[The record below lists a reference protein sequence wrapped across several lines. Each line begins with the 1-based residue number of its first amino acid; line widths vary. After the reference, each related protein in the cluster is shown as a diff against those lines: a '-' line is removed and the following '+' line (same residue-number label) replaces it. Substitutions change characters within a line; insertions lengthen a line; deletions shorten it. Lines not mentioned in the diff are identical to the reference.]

1 MFISAWIP
9 LLPVLAEPAWAA
21 TQRIE
26 VRVTHDVTP
35 GFYWCQHYDG
45 NWSTYSSFLDQWYY
59 APDAG
64 GQPAETRV
72 STQAEIAP
80 PENDWAVSGDQSG
93 KTYQLTDLIE
103 PPVPIE
109 VNAHITMDPN
119 LHANPYIQNNMVIIE
134 GTTGPAVKSGTPNSN
149 ICGHMPGYIY
159 PFPVTVTWKGY
170 IEITIPDEQYAGL
183 EIVPTSS
190 TLYVGETQQFV
201 VYENWIRNGVAE
213 RNQVPNNKL
222 TWSSNQASR
231 ASVSA
236 SGLVTGLQ
244 MTTTPATITAT
255 HRERNDSVSATVTVL
270 ERPTYIITGDFDI
283 LPSSTINYRDSFSL
297 KPKNVVI
304 PNGCT
309 YQYHEYR
316 IQKDGS
322 PWTSPRV
329 NGQTTQTSYTYSS
342 YPPVLGVGDNY
353 IQIKITA
360 NCGTAGT
367 IDSGWTAGKTLTV
380 LAPPNNEPPRFTA
393 GFFKEFNRHG
403 FVPDTEV
410 VVGTPV
416 NLRIIHDPS
425 RNPPWPY
432 DPDGDPITYTWLFSA
447 SDSAWIRSLPQEYGL
462 WEHDEAH
469 YNLVATQEGFHSV
482 TVIGRDPFGAER
494 RETVRLN
501 VVPPNPVPVIDGPAE
516 AKENRPLPMPF
527 DGSRS
532 YSPAGRKIVEYEWEN
547 KKEVYPKP
555 GTETVKL
562 HVVDEA
568 GLRSLS
574 PAVHLLT
581 VQPDL
586 PPVARLESPA
596 YGFRKTDIVMENKSF
611 SPDGDQIVSNVVTYR
626 HDSDNDG
633 SAAGETIHV
642 ISNADKRFTFRPPNI
657 GDYHFTVEVE
667 EDYGKTATATHVLK
681 VINEAPTG
689 TFSMHSM
696 APVPTLPEYTAI
708 PASAFLADPWTT
720 TTFDGHWGRKEWF
733 VAGDSL
739 STNNYRGEHFFYNG
753 NARYKNDLPVYN
765 AITTDNVAIRPF
777 LEDDVARHV
786 LRDEYAVTKNIT
798 GGNEFESLNFRK
810 FDGTTTIVT
819 LPQLRRGYN
828 GYSFYGPYLYARY
841 YQYNH
846 GCGSG
851 GTWWH
856 VYDVRELLSGNPG
869 YVGDTA
875 CSSYD
880 TGIITGVTD
889 PPESPVDVHYA
900 VAGYSVRRIASV
912 ADVTESPMV
921 LWTYRLPSD
930 VHDRYLDTSTRFVTN
945 EDETRVAFTHSE
957 NGYTHMTVLDASTGQ
972 FVARVQLGPSQNRGN
987 STSFTPT
994 ATVRAAH
1001 GDRILVERWD
1011 GAGGLE
1017 GYDFSGER
1025 HPLDGSLTR
1034 YHLPGSH
1041 LKDIMIKTKDGYLL
1055 TLTVHNAGSLMYSSY
1070 SYGSKDVFV
1079 NIIDMEEGFKLVG
1092 RILVD
1097 QRSVYH
1103 AEPFIIQLL
1112 DDHKLYVKYRYRA
1125 SEGDSRQQY
1134 AGFVITSSPS
1144 SRKTVEQGP
1153 SLGQFVNPDLSI
1165 KDGEFIYDLRFVE
1178 AAFDLNAYDKKR
1190 NAGFS
1195 FRMQDH
1201 NNMYRVTT
1209 DNYFVRLV
1217 KIVHGVETE
1226 LAGARFDQAA
1236 GDNVTF
1242 KITAYGDRLRVFR
1255 NGQLIINVTDSTF
1268 QEAGGFG
1275 PYSKMHFV
1283 QFSNVGYSDAND
1295 EDAANRINNVALAG
1309 AEIRYETFYSDAEND
1324 PRIPALDEW
1333 TYIHEDPDK
1342 FLDSGDGRSGTSAW
1356 HNKTVSSP
1364 VQVLDKVGRYRVEY
1378 RVTDDPHPE
1387 FRHPSPVFGEYRE
1400 RSAPYRQTLI
1410 VHRAPVAQFRLS
1422 VNPSNHHVN
1431 WQDASYDPDRWLSA
1445 TNYSTEQ
1452 TGIDYRATRGIL
1464 ERKYYYITPSGQMVQ
1479 QQLITPTETGVYTVG
1494 LAVKD
1499 EYGAWSDW
1507 AVQTID
1513 ITETAA
1519 PNEPP
1524 KAGFTVTPA
1533 TGYRGTTFT
1542 ITSTATDKEDG
1553 PAANLQHAY
1562 YIRNVTEGGPET
1574 LQSASRGT
1582 WTKQF
1587 SSLGVMEIRQV
1598 VTDSQGAT
1606 GQSVRTV
1613 TVENRGP
1620 AAQFDW
1626 SPNPA
1631 WEGDLVTFHNKS
1643 ADPDGDPLSHA
1654 WHIREESGILVHA
1667 TEVVHP
1673 VFRFPAP
1680 GLYTVTLTV
1689 TDGMVERRT
1698 ARVVQVLPLTL
1709 EADVAHTPEWLAF
1722 HQERGHR
1729 TEEPPKQF
1737 YSGELLMLYARHA
1750 EAPVDWVMARL
1761 ETTGEDGRPLT
1772 AETVLAPT
1780 EVPGLVSGELH
1791 DERFSS
1797 PEQGL
1802 PRGLHHIAFR
1812 IRYANGVEKTAVVP
1826 FEIIGH
1832 ALGTVQVHRVR

>member
-1 MFISAWIP
+1 MRPNADKNI
-9 LLPVLAEPAWAA
+9 
-21 TQRIE
+21 
-26 VRVTHDVTP
+26 
-35 GFYWCQHYDG
+35 
-45 NWSTYSSFLDQWYY
+45 N
-59 APDAG
+59 
-64 GQPAETRV
+64 GQPRIAEDGR
-72 STQAEIAP
+72 III
-80 PENDWAVSGDQSG
+80 SGYSG
-93 KTYQLTDLIE
+93 KGVYGYSDE
-103 PPVPIE
+103 
-109 VNAHITMDPN
+109 
-119 LHANPYIQNNMVIIE
+119 
-134 GTTGPAVKSGTPNSN
+134 N
-149 ICGHMPGYIY
+149 ICGGRPGYIY
-159 PFPVTVTWKGY
+159 PFPVSVLWEGTVE
-170 IEITIPDEQYAGL
+170 IEEDEFLGL
-183 EIVPTSS
+183 EIDPPHRTM
-190 TLYVGETQQFV
+190 YVGETQAFTVTAVWKQ
-201 VYENWIRNGVAE
+201 NGQIKRYPVTND
-213 RNQVPNNKL
+213 RL
-222 TWSSNQASR
+222 SWSSSQPDR
-231 ASVSA
+231 APVNS
-236 SGLVTGLQ
+236 SGVVTGKQ
-244 MTTTPATITAT
+244 ETQTDAVITAT
-255 HRERNDSVSATVTVL
+255 FVERDASVSATVKVL
-270 ERPTYIITGDFDI
+270 NRETPVYNITGDFDI
-283 LPSSTINYRDSFSL
+283 LPSNTINYRDSFTL
-297 KPKNVVI
+297 RPKNFVI
-304 PNGCT
+304 PNACT
-309 YQYHEYR
+309 YLYHEYR
-316 IQKDGS
+316 IENDGIY
-322 PWTSPRV
+322 WTSPRV
-329 NGQTTQTSYTYSS
+329 GSQSADSGYSYST
-342 YPPVLGVGDNY
+342 YPPNIGVGSNF
-353 IQIKITA
+353 IQIRITA
-360 NCGTAGT
+360 VCGENNQ
-367 IDSGWTAGKTLTV
+367 IVNSGWIAGKTLTV

-393 GFFKEFNRHG
+393 GFFKEFNRYG

-447 SDSAWIRSLPQEYGL
+447 SNSAWIRSLPQEYGL

-494 RETVRLN
+494 RVTVSLN

-586 PPVARLESPA
+586 PPVARLESSA

-611 SPDGDQIVSNVVTYR
+611 SPDGDQIVSNVVTYW

-739 STNNYRGEHFFYNG
+739 STNNYRGEHFYYNG

-777 LEDDVARHV
+777 LEDDVVRHV

-798 GGNEFESLNFRK
+798 VGNEFESLNFRK

-841 YQYNH
+841 SQYSH
-846 GCGSG
+846 ACGG
-851 GTWWH
+851 AGTWWH

-880 TGIITGVTD
+880 IGVITGVTN

-900 VAGYSVRRIASV
+900 AAGYSVRRIASV

-921 LWTYRLPSD
+921 LWTYHLPSD
-930 VHDRYLDTSTRFVTN
+930 VHNRYLATRTRFVTN

-957 NGYTHMTVLDASTGQ
+957 NGYTHMTILDASTGQ
-972 FVARVQLGPSQNRGN
+972 FVARVQLGPSQKWGN

-1011 GAGGLE
+1011 GVGGLE
-1017 GYDFSGER
+1017 VYDFSGER

-1034 YHLPGSH
+1034 YHLPQSH
-1041 LKDIMIKTKDGYLL
+1041 LNDTMIKTKDGYLL

-1097 QRSVYH
+1097 QLSVYDV
-1103 AEPFIIQLL
+1103 EPFIIQLL

-1125 SEGDSRQQY
+1125 SEEDSRQRY

-1201 NNMYRVTT
+1201 KNMYRVTT
-1209 DNYFVRLV
+1209 DKYFVRLV

-1226 LAGARFDQAA
+1226 LASARFDQAA

-1283 QFSNVGYSDAND
+1283 QFSNVGYFDAND
-1295 EDAANRINNVALAG
+1295 EDAANRINNVALVG

-1342 FLDSGDGRSGTSAW
+1342 FLDSGDGRSGISAW

-1387 FRHPSPVFGEYRE
+1387 FRYPSPVFGEYRE

-1431 WQDASYDPDRWLSA
+1431 WQDTSYDPDRWLSA

-1524 KAGFTVTPA
+1524 KAGFTVTPS
-1533 TGYRGTTFT
+1533 TGHRGTVFT
-1542 ITSTATDKEDG
+1542 ITSTAWDKEDG

-1574 LQSASRGT
+1574 LQSTSRGT
-1582 WTKQF
+1582 WTKTF

-1598 VTDSQGAT
+1598 VTDSKGAT
-1606 GQSVRTV
+1606 DQYVTTVVVQNRPPAANFSWTPDPVYEGDTVQLVNLSSDADGDVMNFQWTV
-1613 TVENRGP
+1613 TGP
-1620 AAQFDW
+1620 NGFYLT
-1626 SPNPA
+1626 STNVNLTIP
-1631 WEGDLVTFHNKS
+1631 S
-1643 ADPDGDPLSHA
+1643 ADTIGR
-1654 WHIREESGILVHA
+1654 IG
-1667 TEVVHP
+1667 T
-1673 VFRFPAP
+1673 FN
-1680 GLYTVTLTV
+1680 VTLVARDNFGGSHSV
-1689 TDGMVERRT
+1689 TKSFD
-1698 ARVVQVLPLTL
+1698 VLPLSLTGFV
-1709 EADVAHTPEWLAF
+1709 DHTPEWNENRINYNKKVSGNPDSPRGYDVFWAG
-1722 HQERGHR
+1722 ERFILRAETTQTISGPTANEVVVSMDR
-1729 TEEPPKQF
+1729 GFSTKLSPVASGW
-1737 YSGELLMLYARHA
+1737 YGELY
-1750 EAPVDWVMARL
+1750 DKSFDRL
-1761 ETTGEDGRPLT
+1761 EDGPVNFT
-1772 AETVLAPT
+1772 
-1780 EVPGLVSGELH
+1780 
-1791 DERFSS
+1791 
-1797 PEQGL
+1797 
-1802 PRGLHHIAFR
+1802 FR
-1812 IRYANGVEKTAVVP
+1812 VQYSNGVEKTYIV
-1826 FEIIGH
+1826 
-1832 ALGTVQVHRVR
+1832 TVRIEGNYTEYFRIHRIR